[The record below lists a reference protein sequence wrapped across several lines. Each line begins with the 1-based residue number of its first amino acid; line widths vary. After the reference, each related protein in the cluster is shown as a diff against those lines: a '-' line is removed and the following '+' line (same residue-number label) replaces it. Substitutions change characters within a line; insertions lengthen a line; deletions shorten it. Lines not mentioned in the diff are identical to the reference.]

1 MSIISRYIE
10 TYDIIQIM
18 NEQTL
23 AFIEQMELF
32 GYDTGMPRS
41 LARVIGFLLVCEPAA
56 QSAKDI
62 QDTLNLSAG
71 AVSNTLAA
79 LRASGMVRPVSVPG
93 VRSMLYEMD
102 STSWKRNAARRL
114 KASTRALEIAEQGL
128 ELQPGNDR
136 LKAMHRLYE
145 VFDIGADALIA
156 KLESIE

>member
-1 MSIISRYIE
+1 MS
-10 TYDIIQIM
+10 
-18 NEQTL
+18 

-32 GYDTGMPRS
+32 GHDTGMPRS

-56 QSAKDI
+56 QSAKNL
-62 QDTLNLSAG
+62 QDTLSLSAG

-114 KASTRALEIAEQGL
+114 KASTRAVKIAEQGL
-128 ELQPGNDR
+128 EFQPNNER
-136 LKAMHRLYE
+136 LKAMHHLYE
-145 VFDIGADALIA
+145 VFDVEADALIA
-156 KLESIE
+156 KLEAIE